1 MSIVPN
7 LDTMTDEEKLAAL
20 ESIQQSIRES
30 KELQKQKVAK
40 NVDLVVQA
48 LKKIESDIRTRFEGV
63 GAQLEKRI
71 SNIKDG
77 RDGIDGRDG
86 KDGEPGRPGKDGKD
100 GRPGRDGKDG
110 VNGVDGQD
118 GISVTNVF
126 LDFDNSLVIELSDGR
141 QINAGEVLPPDISD
155 RLKVIINQ
163 GASGGGGGG
172 ASLPDQTGNSG
183 KFLTTDGTNAS
194 WGTPAGAGDVV
205 GPASATDNAIARFDT
220 TTGKLIQNS
229 VVTVS
234 DAGAISGVA
243 SLGVANY
250 VDFNTSPTVSN
261 AAGRMYWDAA
271 QNSLAVGLTSTLATN
286 VGQTLYARATN
297 AEASTISKG
306 QVVYAFGATGN
317 RLSVKLASNTADS
330 TSAKTIGVAAE
341 NITAGSTGMIICQG
355 VLDGLNLSA
364 YADGDSIY
372 LGATAGSITA
382 TKPYAPNHLVYVGTV
397 ERANAGNG
405 QLYVR
410 IQNGYELDEL
420 HNVSAQ
426 SPSNGQVLI
435 YNASTSLWEKNT
447 LTAGTGITVTN
458 GAGSITIAASGGSGS
473 GDVVGPASSTDNA
486 VARFDGTTGK
496 LVQNSSFVVNDS
508 GEVTTGVWKGTEIT
522 VPYGGT
528 GVATLTGI
536 VKGNGSSAFSAAV
549 AGTDYLAP
557 PSGTAILKANSGGA
571 LANAVAGTDYVTPT
585 GSETL
590 TNKTIAF
597 GNNTLSDVASLSTT
611 QTFTG
616 AKTFRTTSGTRFEEA
631 SGQDAII
638 IDGRAGGTGSFA
650 VTLST
655 ATLASNTT
663 LTLPNV
669 TDTVTAN
676 AATQTLT
683 NKRVTPR
690 VSTTTSSATPTI
702 NTDNVD
708 FYGLTAQAVDITSF
722 TTNLSGT
729 PTDGQRLWIYIVGT
743 AARAITWGASF
754 EASTVA
760 LPTTTVSTN
769 RLDVGFVW
777 NAATSKWRCVATA

>member
-63 GAQLEKRI
+63 GVQLEKRI

-141 QINAGEVLPPDISD
+141 QINAGEVLPPDIAD
-155 RLKVIINQ
+155 KLKVIVNTSTGGVGLPEQ
-163 GASGGGGGG
+163 TGNAGKFLKTDGVNLSWDTVGGGGGG
-172 ASLPDQTGNSG
+172 
-183 KFLTTDGTNAS
+183 
-194 WGTPAGAGDVV
+194 GDVV
-205 GPASATDNAIARFDT
+205 GPASATDNAIARFDS

-229 VVTVS
+229 AITVS
-234 DAGAISGVA
+234 DTGDMAGVS

-250 VDFNTSPTVSN
+250 VDFNTSPTVTN
-261 AAGRMYWDAA
+261 AAGRMYWDVA

-297 AEASTISKG
+297 AEASTITKG

-317 RLSVKLASNTADS
+317 RLSVKLAANTADS

-341 NITAGSTGMIICQG
+341 NITAGGTGMIICQG
-355 VLDGLNLSA
+355 VLDGLDLSA
-364 YADGDSIY
+364 YTAGDSIY

-458 GAGSITIAASGGSGS
+458 GAGSITIASTGGGSG
-473 GDVVGPASSTDNA
+473 D
-486 VARFDGTTGK
+486 
-496 LVQNSSFVVNDS
+496 
-508 GEVTTGVWKGTEIT
+508 
-522 VPYGGT
+522 
-528 GVATLTGI
+528 
-536 VKGNGSSAFSAAV
+536 
-549 AGTDYLAP
+549 
-557 PSGTAILKANSGGA
+557 GGA
-571 LANAVAGTDYVTPT
+571 YAW
-585 GSETL
+585 
-590 TNKTIAF
+590 F
-597 GNNTLSDVASLSTT
+597 LS
-611 QTFTG
+611 
-616 AKTFRTTSGTRFEEA
+616 
-631 SGQDAII
+631 
-638 IDGRAGGTGSFA
+638 
-650 VTLST
+650 
-655 ATLASNTT
+655 
-663 LTLPNV
+663 
-669 TDTVTAN
+669 
-676 AATQTLT
+676 
-683 NKRVTPR
+683 
-690 VSTTTSSATPTI
+690 
-702 NTDNVD
+702 
-708 FYGLTAQAVDITSF
+708 
-722 TTNLSGT
+722 
-729 PTDGQRLWIYIVGT
+729 
-743 AARAITWGASF
+743 
-754 EASTVA
+754 
-760 LPTTTVSTN
+760 
-769 RLDVGFVW
+769 
-777 NAATSKWRCVATA
+777 

>member
-141 QINAGEVLPPDISD
+141 QINAGEVLPPDIAD
-155 RLKVIINQ
+155 KLKVIVNTSTGGVGLPEQ
-163 GASGGGGGG
+163 TGNAGKFLKTDGVNLSWDTVGGGGGG
-172 ASLPDQTGNSG
+172 
-183 KFLTTDGTNAS
+183 
-194 WGTPAGAGDVV
+194 GDVV
-205 GPASATDNAIARFDT
+205 GPASATDNAIARFDS

-229 VVTVS
+229 AITVS
-234 DAGAISGVA
+234 DTGDMAGVS

-250 VDFNTSPTVSN
+250 VDFNTSPTVTN

-297 AEASTISKG
+297 AEASTITKG

-317 RLSVKLASNTADS
+317 RLSVKLAANTADS

-341 NITAGSTGMIICQG
+341 NITAGGTGMIICQG

-458 GAGSITIAASGGSGS
+458 GAGSITIASTGGGSG
-473 GDVVGPASSTDNA
+473 D
-486 VARFDGTTGK
+486 
-496 LVQNSSFVVNDS
+496 
-508 GEVTTGVWKGTEIT
+508 
-522 VPYGGT
+522 
-528 GVATLTGI
+528 
-536 VKGNGSSAFSAAV
+536 
-549 AGTDYLAP
+549 
-557 PSGTAILKANSGGA
+557 GGA
-571 LANAVAGTDYVTPT
+571 YAW
-585 GSETL
+585 
-590 TNKTIAF
+590 F
-597 GNNTLSDVASLSTT
+597 LS
-611 QTFTG
+611 
-616 AKTFRTTSGTRFEEA
+616 
-631 SGQDAII
+631 
-638 IDGRAGGTGSFA
+638 
-650 VTLST
+650 
-655 ATLASNTT
+655 
-663 LTLPNV
+663 
-669 TDTVTAN
+669 
-676 AATQTLT
+676 
-683 NKRVTPR
+683 
-690 VSTTTSSATPTI
+690 
-702 NTDNVD
+702 
-708 FYGLTAQAVDITSF
+708 
-722 TTNLSGT
+722 
-729 PTDGQRLWIYIVGT
+729 
-743 AARAITWGASF
+743 
-754 EASTVA
+754 
-760 LPTTTVSTN
+760 
-769 RLDVGFVW
+769 
-777 NAATSKWRCVATA
+777 